1 MTSTDDVLA
10 GAIETRLIDHH
21 CHGVSP
27 AELDFAGFQALF
39 SESYRPAP
47 KGTTEFQKPL
57 GLAIRRFCA
66 PVLDL
71 EPSSSAEA
79 YLERR
84 LTLGAA
90 EVNRRFLRASG
101 LDSLLIDTGHRS
113 DAILDVPAMA
123 EAASR
128 PAREVVRI
136 EAVAEGVARTTRDAA
151 RFPEVLAD
159 RLTERA
165 HEAVGLK
172 TIVAYRCTFRIDQT
186 APTRDEVVRA
196 ADTWFRKAE
205 ASGKWRLEDPTVVR
219 HGLWIGAEL
228 CRARKLPLQ
237 VHVGFGDP
245 DIYLHACDPTHFTD
259 FIAAMEKWEVPITLL
274 HNYPFQREAAWLSEV
289 FQNVYYDVGVIL
301 NYAAPMSADILGEAL
316 EIGKFSKLLYSSDAF
331 GLSELYYLG
340 ALLFR
345 RGLKRVL
352 DRWLSEDFCTLQDAE
367 ELVRLVATENARRI
381 YPLGE
386 LGDTASPTMTTISKV
401 TPL

>member
-1 MTSTDDVLA
+1 MPSTDAALT
-10 GAIETRLIDHH
+10 GAIDAPLIDHH

-66 PVLDL
+66 PLLDL
-71 EPSSSAEA
+71 EPSCPAEA
-79 YLERR
+79 YVERR
-84 LTLGAA
+84 LALGAA
-90 EVNRRFLRASG
+90 EVNQRMLRASG
-101 LDSLLIDTGHRS
+101 LESLLIDTGHRS
-113 DAILDVPAMA
+113 DAILDVAAMA
-123 EAASR
+123 RAAAR
-128 PAREVVRI
+128 PAREIVRI
-136 EAVAEGVARTTRDAA
+136 EAVAEEVARSGVDACD
-151 RFPEVLAD
+151 FPEAFAD

-165 HEAVGLK
+165 NGAAGLK
-172 TIVAYRCTFRIDQT
+172 TIVAYRCTFKIDQT
-186 APTRDEVVRA
+186 APMRGQVVGAADRWMRRA
-196 ADTWFRKAE
+196 ARA
-205 ASGKWRLEDPTVVR
+205 GKWRLEDPIIVR

-228 CRARKLPLQ
+228 CRQKRFPMQ

-245 DIYLHACDPTHFTD
+245 DIVMHACDPTHFTD

-274 HNYPFQREAAWLSEV
+274 HNYPFQREAAWLSEI
-289 FQNVYYDVGVIL
+289 FQNVYYDVGIIL

-316 EIGKFSKLLYSSDAF
+316 EMGKFSKLLYSSDAF

-345 RGLKRVL
+345 RGLNRVL
-352 DRWLSEDFCTLQDAE
+352 DRWLTEDFCSLADAD

-381 YPLGE
+381 YPLG
-386 LGDTASPTMTTISKV
+386 
-401 TPL
+401 